1 MVEKMNEE
9 VMDSKELQVGDVVTG
24 SVTKVEEKQV
34 LVNVGYKTDG
44 VIPISEL
51 ANVHIEKASD
61 VVELDQTLELK
72 IIKLEEDDLVLS
84 KRAVD
89 AEKAWVELQEKFTS
103 GHVFDVTVKDIVN
116 GGLVVDLGVRGFIP
130 ASLVEVHY
138 VEDFTDY
145 KGKTLAV
152 KIVELDREKN
162 RVILSHK
169 AVVELEL
176 DSKKKEAISSL
187 KEGDVVEGTVQRLT
201 DFGAFVN
208 VGGVDGLVHISQ
220 ISHERVE
227 QPSEVLEQG
236 QKVKVKVLSVDADTQ
251 RISLS
256 IKAAQPGPW
265 ENVAG
270 EIKAGDIREGVVKR
284 LVTFGAFVEILPGV
298 EGLVHVS
305 QIANRHVKNPNEVL
319 EMGQEVKVKVLEVHV
334 AEKRISLSIKEALE
348 ENNVTEDYSQYEPN
362 ADSATFQLS
371 DIIGEQLKKLK
382 EIMRGTS
389 GKGKT

>member
-9 VMDSKELQVGDVVTG
+9 VMNSKELQVGDVVTG

-72 IIKLEEDDLVLS
+72 IIKLEDDDLVLS

-89 AEKAWVELQEKFTS
+89 AEKAWVELQEKFNS

-138 VEDFTDY
+138 VEDFADY

-187 KEGDVVEGTVQRLT
+187 KEGDIVEGTVQRLT

-334 AEKRISLSIKEALE
+334 AEKRISLSIKETLE
-348 ENNVTEDYSQYEPN
+348 ENNVTEDYSKYEPN

-382 EIMRGTS
+382 
-389 GKGKT
+389 K

>member
-9 VMDSKELQVGDVVTG
+9 VVDTKALQVGDIVTG
-24 SVTKVEEKQV
+24 TVTKVEDKQV
-34 LVNVGYKTDG
+34 FVNVGYKTDG

-51 ANVHIEKASD
+51 ANVHIEKAGD
-61 VVELDQTLELK
+61 VVEVEQTLELK
-72 IIKLEEDDLVLS
+72 VIKLEDDDLVLS

-89 AEKAWVELQEKFTS
+89 AEKAWEVLQGKFTS
-103 GHVFDVTVKDIVN
+103 GEVFDVTIKDIVN

-130 ASLVEVHY
+130 ASLVEMHY

-169 AVVELEL
+169 AVVEQELET
-176 DSKKKEAISSL
+176 KKKAAVSSL
-187 KEGDVVEGTVQRLT
+187 KEGDIVEGTVQRLT

-220 ISHERVE
+220 ISHDRVE
-227 QPSEVLEQG
+227 QPSDVLAVG
-236 QKVKVKVLSVDADTQ
+236 QTVKVKVLSVDADTQ

-256 IKAAQPGPW
+256 VKAAQPGPW
-265 ENVAG
+265 GNVANQV
-270 EIKAGDIREGVVKR
+270 KAGDILDGKVKR

-319 EMGQEVKVKVLEVHV
+319 EIGQDVKVKVLEVHSE
-334 AEKRISLSIKEALE
+334 EKRISLSIKEALE
-348 ENNVTEDYSQYEPN
+348 ENNVTEDYSKYEPSS
-362 ADSATFQLS
+362 DSATFQLG

-382 EIMRGTS
+382 
-389 GKGKT
+389 K

>member
-130 ASLVEVHY
+130 ASLVELHY

-319 EMGQEVKVKVLEVHV
+319 EMGQEVKVKVLEVHA

-348 ENNVTEDYSQYEPN
+348 ENNVIEDYSQYEPN

-382 EIMRGTS
+382 
-389 GKGKT
+389 K

>member
-9 VMDSKELQVGDVVTG
+9 VMNSKELQVGDVVTG

-72 IIKLEEDDLVLS
+72 IIKLEDDDLVLS

-89 AEKAWVELQEKFTS
+89 AEKAWVELQEKFNS
-103 GHVFDVTVKDIVN
+103 GYVFDVTVKDIVN

-138 VEDFTDY
+138 VEDFADY

-334 AEKRISLSIKEALE
+334 AEKRISLSIKETLE

-382 EIMRGTS
+382 
-389 GKGKT
+389 K

>member
-61 VVELDQTLELK
+61 VVELDQILELK
-72 IIKLEEDDLVLS
+72 IIKLEEDDFVLS

-334 AEKRISLSIKEALE
+334 AEKRISLSIKETLE
-348 ENNVTEDYSQYEPN
+348 ENNVIEDYSQYEPN

-382 EIMRGTS
+382 
-389 GKGKT
+389 K

>member
-169 AVVELEL
+169 SVVELEL

-382 EIMRGTS
+382 
-389 GKGKT
+389 K

>member
-138 VEDFTDY
+138 VEDFSDY

-187 KEGDVVEGTVQRLT
+187 KEGDIVEGTVQRLT

-348 ENNVTEDYSQYEPN
+348 ENNVTEDYSKYEPN
-362 ADSATFQLS
+362 VDSATFQLS

-382 EIMRGTS
+382 
-389 GKGKT
+389 K

>member
-138 VEDFTDY
+138 VEDFSDY

-208 VGGVDGLVHISQ
+208 VDGVDGLVHISQ

-334 AEKRISLSIKEALE
+334 AEKRISLSIKETLE
-348 ENNVTEDYSQYEPN
+348 ENNVTEDYSKYEPN

-382 EIMRGTS
+382 
-389 GKGKT
+389 K

>member
-176 DSKKKEAISSL
+176 DSKKKAAISSL

-348 ENNVTEDYSQYEPN
+348 ENNVIEDYSQYEPN

-382 EIMRGTS
+382 
-389 GKGKT
+389 K

>member
-9 VMDSKELQVGDVVTG
+9 VMNSKELQVGDVVTG

-72 IIKLEEDDLVLS
+72 IIKLEDDDLVLS

-89 AEKAWVELQEKFTS
+89 AEKAWVELQEKFNS
-103 GHVFDVTVKDIVN
+103 GHVFDVAVKDIVN

-138 VEDFTDY
+138 VEDFADY

-187 KEGDVVEGTVQRLT
+187 KEGDIVEGTVQRLT

-334 AEKRISLSIKEALE
+334 AEKRISLSIKETLE

-382 EIMRGTS
+382 
-389 GKGKT
+389 K

>member
-72 IIKLEEDDLVLS
+72 IIKLEDDDLVLS

-382 EIMRGTS
+382 
-389 GKGKT
+389 K

>member
-61 VVELDQTLELK
+61 VVELDQILELK

-89 AEKAWVELQEKFTS
+89 AEKAWVELQDKFTS

-319 EMGQEVKVKVLEVHV
+319 EMGQQVKVKVLEVHV
-334 AEKRISLSIKEALE
+334 AEKRISLSIKETLE
-348 ENNVTEDYSQYEPN
+348 ENNVIEDYSQYEPN

-382 EIMRGTS
+382 
-389 GKGKT
+389 K

>member
-348 ENNVTEDYSQYEPN
+348 ENNVIEDYSKYEPN

-382 EIMRGTS
+382 
-389 GKGKT
+389 K

>member
-72 IIKLEEDDLVLS
+72 VIKLEENDLVLS

-265 ENVAG
+265 ENVDG
-270 EIKAGDIREGVVKR
+270 ELKAGDIREGVVKR
-284 LVTFGAFVEILPGV
+284 LVTFGAFVEVLPGV

-305 QIANRHVKNPNEVL
+305 QIANRHVKNPSEVL

-348 ENNVTEDYSQYEPN
+348 ENNVIEDYSQYEPN

-382 EIMRGTS
+382 
-389 GKGKT
+389 K

>member
-61 VVELDQTLELK
+61 VVELDQILELK
-72 IIKLEEDDLVLS
+72 IIKLEENDLVLS

-382 EIMRGTS
+382 
-389 GKGKT
+389 K

>member
-9 VMDSKELQVGDVVTG
+9 VLETTALQVGDIVTG
-24 SVTKVEEKQV
+24 TVTKVEEKQV
-34 LVNVGYKTDG
+34 LVDVGGKSEG

-61 VVELDQTLELK
+61 VVEVDQTLELK
-72 IIKLEEDDLVLS
+72 ITKLEDDDLVLS

-89 AEKAWVELQEKFTS
+89 AEKAWVALQEKFTS
-103 GHVFDVTVKDIVN
+103 GEVFDVTVKDIVN

-130 ASLVEVHY
+130 ASLVELHY

-145 KGKTLAV
+145 KGKALAV

-169 AVVELEL
+169 AVVEQQLETT
-176 DSKKKEAISSL
+176 KKEAISSL

-227 QPSEVLEQG
+227 QPSDVLAQG
-236 QKVKVKVLSVDADTQ
+236 QTVKVKVLSVDADTQ

-265 ENVAG
+265 GNVG
-270 EIKAGDIREGVVKR
+270 EAVKVGDVREGTVKR

-319 EMGQEVKVKVLEVHV
+319 KMGETVTVKVLEVH
-334 AEKRISLSIKEALE
+334 ADEKRISLSIKEALE
-348 ENNVTEDYSQYEPN
+348 ENNETEDYSKYEPTS
-362 ADSATFQLS
+362 DTTTFQLG
-371 DIIGEQLKKLK
+371 DLIGEQLKKLK
-382 EIMRGTS
+382 
-389 GKGKT
+389 K

>member
-9 VMDSKELQVGDVVTG
+9 VVNTKALQVGDIVTG
-24 SVTKVEEKQV
+24 TVTKVEEKQV
-34 LVNVGYKTDG
+34 FVNVGYKTDG

-61 VVELDQTLELK
+61 VVEVEQTLELK
-72 IIKLEEDDLVLS
+72 VIKLEDDDLVLS

-89 AEKAWVELQEKFTS
+89 AEKAWEVLQGQFTS
-103 GHVFDVTVKDIVN
+103 GEVFDVTIKDIVN

-130 ASLVEVHY
+130 ASLVEMHY

-169 AVVELEL
+169 AVVEQEL
-176 DSKKKEAISSL
+176 DKKKKEAVSSL
-187 KEGDVVEGTVQRLT
+187 QAGDVVEGTVQRLT

-220 ISHERVE
+220 ISHDRVE
-227 QPSEVLEQG
+227 QPSDVLTEG
-236 QKVKVKVLSVDADTQ
+236 QTVKVKVLSVDADTQ

-256 IKAAQPGPW
+256 MKAVQPGPW
-265 ENVAG
+265 SNVSNQV
-270 EIKAGDIREGVVKR
+270 KVGDILDGKVKR
-284 LVTFGAFVEILPGV
+284 LVTFGAFVEIFPSV

-319 EMGQEVKVKVLEVHV
+319 NIGQDVKVKVLEVHSE
-334 AEKRISLSIKEALE
+334 EKRISLSIKEALE
-348 ENNVTEDYSQYEPN
+348 ENNETEDYSKYEPT
-362 ADSATFQLS
+362 ADSATFQLG
-371 DIIGEQLKKLK
+371 DIIGEQLKNLK
-382 EIMRGTS
+382 
-389 GKGKT
+389 K

>member
-61 VVELDQTLELK
+61 VVELDQILELK
-72 IIKLEEDDLVLS
+72 IIKLEENDLVLS

-89 AEKAWVELQEKFTS
+89 AEKAWIELQEKFTS

-187 KEGDVVEGTVQRLT
+187 KEGGVVEGTVQRLT

-265 ENVAG
+265 ENIAG
-270 EIKAGDIREGVVKR
+270 EVKAGDIREGIVKR

-334 AEKRISLSIKEALE
+334 AEKRISLSIKEAFE

-382 EIMRGTS
+382 
-389 GKGKT
+389 K

>member
-220 ISHERVE
+220 ISHKRVE

-382 EIMRGTS
+382 
-389 GKGKT
+389 K

>member
-9 VMDSKELQVGDVVTG
+9 VVDSKVLQVGDIVTG
-24 SVTKVEEKQV
+24 SVIKVEEKQV

-61 VVELDQTLELK
+61 VVEVDQTLELK
-72 IIKLEEDDLVLS
+72 VIKLEEDDLVLS

-103 GHVFDVTVKDIVN
+103 GEVFDVTVNDIVN

-138 VEDFTDY
+138 VEDFTEY

-169 AVVELEL
+169 AVVEQEL

-187 KEGDVVEGTVQRLT
+187 KEGEIVEGTVQRLT

-220 ISHERVE
+220 ISHERVG
-227 QPSEVLEQG
+227 QPSDVLEQG

-256 IKAAQPGPW
+256 IKAAAPGPW
-265 ENVAG
+265 EHVAD
-270 EIKAGDIREGVVKR
+270 EIKVGDVREGTVNR
-284 LVTFGAFVEILPGV
+284 IVTFGAFVEILPGV

-319 EMGQEVKVKVLEVHV
+319 EIGQEVKVKVLEVNA

-348 ENNVTEDYSQYEPN
+348 ENNVTEDYSQYEPTSE
-362 ADSATFQLS
+362 SATFQFS

-382 EIMRGTS
+382 
-389 GKGKT
+389 K

>member
-61 VVELDQTLELK
+61 VVELDQILELK
-72 IIKLEEDDLVLS
+72 VIKLEEDDLVLS

-348 ENNVTEDYSQYEPN
+348 ENNVIEDYSQYEPN

-382 EIMRGTS
+382 
-389 GKGKT
+389 K

>member
-348 ENNVTEDYSQYEPN
+348 ENNVTEDYIQYEPN

-382 EIMRGTS
+382 
-389 GKGKT
+389 K

>member
-1 MVEKMNEE
+1 MVEKMNEK

-382 EIMRGTS
+382 
-389 GKGKT
+389 K

>member
-51 ANVHIEKASD
+51 AKVHIEKASD

-72 IIKLEEDDLVLS
+72 VIKLEENDLVLS

-270 EIKAGDIREGVVKR
+270 ELKAGDIREGVVKR
-284 LVTFGAFVEILPGV
+284 LVTFGAFVEVLPGV

-305 QIANRHVKNPNEVL
+305 QIANRHVKNPSEVL

-348 ENNVTEDYSQYEPN
+348 ENNVIEDYSQYEPN

-382 EIMRGTS
+382 
-389 GKGKT
+389 K

>member
-220 ISHERVE
+220 ISYERVE

-382 EIMRGTS
+382 
-389 GKGKT
+389 K

>member
-61 VVELDQTLELK
+61 VVELDQILELK

-89 AEKAWVELQEKFTS
+89 AEKAWVELQDKFTS

-319 EMGQEVKVKVLEVHV
+319 EMGQQVKVKVLEVHV
-334 AEKRISLSIKEALE
+334 AEKRISLSIKETLE
-348 ENNVTEDYSQYEPN
+348 ENNVVEDYSQYEPN

-382 EIMRGTS
+382 
-389 GKGKT
+389 K

>member
-61 VVELDQTLELK
+61 VVELDQILELK

-201 DFGAFVN
+201 NFGAFVN

-270 EIKAGDIREGVVKR
+270 EVKAGDIREGVVKR

-348 ENNVTEDYSQYEPN
+348 ENNVIEDYSQYEPN

-371 DIIGEQLKKLK
+371 DIIVNN
-382 EIMRGTS
+382 
-389 GKGKT
+389 

>member
-89 AEKAWVELQEKFTS
+89 AEKAWLELQEKFTS

-284 LVTFGAFVEILPGV
+284 LVTFGAFVEVLPGV

-382 EIMRGTS
+382 
-389 GKGKT
+389 K

>member
-72 IIKLEEDDLVLS
+72 VIKLEENDLVLS

-265 ENVAG
+265 ENIAG
-270 EIKAGDIREGVVKR
+270 EVKAGDIREGIVKR

-382 EIMRGTS
+382 
-389 GKGKT
+389 K

>member
-9 VMDSKELQVGDVVTG
+9 VVDSKVLQVGDVVTG

-61 VVELDQTLELK
+61 VVELEQTLELK
-72 IIKLEEDDLVLS
+72 VIKLEDDDLVLS

-89 AEKAWVELQEKFTS
+89 AEKAWIELQGKFTS
-103 GHVFDVTVKDIVN
+103 GEVFDVTVKDIVN

-145 KGKTLAV
+145 KGTTLAV

-169 AVVELEL
+169 AVVEQEL
-176 DSKKKEAISSL
+176 DSKKKAAISSL

-220 ISHERVE
+220 ISHDRVA
-227 QPSEVLEQG
+227 QPSDVLTQG
-236 QKVKVKVLSVDADTQ
+236 QSVKVKVLSVDADTQ

-265 ENVAG
+265 ENVSA
-270 EIKAGDIREGVVKR
+270 EVKAGDIREGVVKR
-284 LVTFGAFVEILPGV
+284 IVTFGAFVEILPGV

-319 EMGQEVKVKVLEVHV
+319 EMGQEVKVKVLEVHE
-334 AEKRISLSIKEALE
+334 AEKRISLSIKEAVE
-348 ENNVTEDYSQYEPN
+348 ENNETEDYSQYEPN
-362 ADSATFQLS
+362 SESATFQFS

-382 EIMRGTS
+382 
-389 GKGKT
+389 K

>member
-89 AEKAWVELQEKFTS
+89 AEKAWVELQEKFIS

-138 VEDFTDY
+138 VEDFSDY

-187 KEGDVVEGTVQRLT
+187 KEGDIVEGTVQRLT

-348 ENNVTEDYSQYEPN
+348 ENNVTEDYSKYEPN

-382 EIMRGTS
+382 
-389 GKGKT
+389 K

>member
-138 VEDFTDY
+138 VEDFSDY

-334 AEKRISLSIKEALE
+334 AEKRISLSIKETLE
-348 ENNVTEDYSQYEPN
+348 ENNVTEDYSKYEPN

-382 EIMRGTS
+382 
-389 GKGKT
+389 K

>member
-72 IIKLEEDDLVLS
+72 VIKLEENDLVLS

-89 AEKAWVELQEKFTS
+89 AEKAWVELQEKFNS

-265 ENVAG
+265 ENVG
-270 EIKAGDIREGVVKR
+270 SEVKAGDIREGVVKR

-382 EIMRGTS
+382 
-389 GKGKT
+389 K

>member
-138 VEDFTDY
+138 VEDFSDY

-187 KEGDVVEGTVQRLT
+187 KEGDIVEGTVQRLT

-319 EMGQEVKVKVLEVHV
+319 EMGQEVKVKVIEVHV

-348 ENNVTEDYSQYEPN
+348 ENNVTEDYSKYEPN

-382 EIMRGTS
+382 
-389 GKGKT
+389 K

>member
-61 VVELDQTLELK
+61 VVELNQTLELK

-89 AEKAWVELQEKFTS
+89 AEKAWIELQEKFTS

-319 EMGQEVKVKVLEVHV
+319 EMGQEVTVKVLEVHV
-334 AEKRISLSIKEALE
+334 AEKRISLSIKEALD

-382 EIMRGTS
+382 
-389 GKGKT
+389 K

>member
-9 VMDSKELQVGDVVTG
+9 VMNSKELQVGDVVTG

-89 AEKAWVELQEKFTS
+89 AEKAWVELQEKFNS
-103 GHVFDVTVKDIVN
+103 GYVFDVTVKDIVN

-138 VEDFTDY
+138 VEDFADY

-334 AEKRISLSIKEALE
+334 AEKRISLSIKETLE

-382 EIMRGTS
+382 
-389 GKGKT
+389 K